1 MSDPPLIETV
11 YGKYRPAHE
20 ILIEYYAYCELRGFL
35 QDDWENEDKMYKA
48 QCDKLYEEYKTAAAK
63 EKDREENSKSARI
76 AKKLETMK
84 MTEDLVAKIKLRNNK

>member
-1 MSDPPLIETV
+1 METV
-11 YGKYRPAHE
+11 YEKYRPAHE

-35 QDDWENEDKMYKA
+35 QDDWDKEHKMYIA
-48 QCDKLYEEYKTAAAK
+48 QCDKLYEEYKTATAR
-63 EKDREENSKSARI
+63 EKDREENSKSTRI

>member
-1 MSDPPLIETV
+1 METV
-11 YGKYRPAHE
+11 YEKYRPAHE

-35 QDDWENEDKMYKA
+35 QDDWEKEDKMYKA
-48 QCDKLYEEYKTAAAK
+48 QCDKLYEEYKTATAR
-63 EKDREENSKSARI
+63 EKDREENSKSTRI